1 VRAHG
6 AYHSKRLAS
15 QTGQLQYLIDE
26 AAADPIH
33 KPNLLDHIKTN
44 FGIIRDIDA

>member
-1 VRAHG
+1 VLNHLQ
-6 AYHSKRLAS
+6 RLAS

-33 KPNLLDHIKTN
+33 KPNLLDHIETN
-44 FGIIRDIDA
+44 ISIIRDIDD